1 MILGRIQAIADAILY
16 EGYALY
22 PYRTSSLKN
31 QRRLTFG
38 TLCPRAY
45 SEAEGGFEPWEL
57 ECACLIEA
65 PEGASIEATVRF
77 LQPTAAAAEDAGT
90 WDEAVAREVD
100 TGPLFVGD
108 LVARAHAPRF
118 SFSFTIGEARVE
130 GAIELAVEH
139 LEGLVHRVT
148 VRAQNLTPQPAG
160 AGAAGARRRSLLS
173 AHAVL
178 GASGGG
184 FVSMIDPPEPLRALA
199 ETCRNARV
207 WPILVG
213 DPGSRDRV
221 LCSPIILYDYPAIA
235 PESPGDLFD
244 GTEMDEMLTLRI
256 LTMTEEERG
265 EAGALDARV
274 KALLDRTDGLG
285 PEQLARLHGAVRSLR
300 RVDAAGRA
308 PRTVSAGG
316 VAVGPGA
323 RVVLRPS
330 GRADVFDLALAGM
343 TATVATIEQDFEGR
357 VFVTVTLDDDP
368 GADLGAQGLPGHR
381 FFFRP
386 DEVEPLGDL
395 DLDLDLDRSR
405 GSA

>member
-31 QRRLTFG
+31 QRRLSFG
-38 TLCPRAY
+38 TLAPRAY
-45 SEAEGGFEPWEL
+45 SEAEGGFEPWQL

-65 PEGASIEATVRF
+65 GPGASIEATVRF
-77 LQPTAAAAEDAGT
+77 LQATAEASVPAGT

-108 LVARAHAPRF
+108 LVAGAHAQRF
-118 SFSFTIGEARVE
+118 AFAIGEARIE
-130 GAIELAVEH
+130 GEIELEVAP
-139 LEGLVHRVT
+139 LDGAVHRVT
-148 VRAQNLTPQPAG
+148 VRAKNLTPHPAG
-160 AGAAGARRRSLLS
+160 AGAEGARRRSLLA

-178 GASGGG
+178 AASGGS
-184 FVSMIDPPEPLRALA
+184 FVSMIDPPEPLAALA
-199 ETCRNARV
+199 ETCRNTRV

-221 LCSPIILYDYPAIA
+221 LCSPIILYDYPAVA

-256 LTMTEEERG
+256 LTMTEDERS

-274 KALLDRTDGLG
+274 KALLLRTDGLG

-308 PRTVSAGG
+308 PRTGSGG
-316 VAVGPGA
+316 GAPIGAGA

-386 DEVEPLGDL
+386 DEIEIEIATEIATEIAIERGDP
-395 DLDLDLDRSR
+395 
-405 GSA
+405 

>member
-38 TLCPRAY
+38 TLCRRAY
-45 SEAEGGFEPWEL
+45 SEAEGGLEPWQL

-65 PEGASIEATVRF
+65 DGDASIEAKVRF
-77 LQPTAAAAEDAGT
+77 LQPVVEASASPGA
-90 WDEAVAREVD
+90 WDEAIPREVD
-100 TGPLFVGD
+100 VEPMFVGN
-108 LVARAHAPRF
+108 LARCAHVQRF
-118 SFSFTIGEARVE
+118 AFGEGEAAVLGE
-130 GAIELAVEH
+130 IELTVEP
-139 LEGLVHRVT
+139 LAGSVHRVT
-148 VRAQNLTPQPAG
+148 VRAGNLTPQPAG
-160 AGAAGARRRSLLS
+160 AGAEGARRRSLLS

-178 GASGGG
+178 GARAGA
-184 FVSMIDPPEPLRALA
+184 FVSMFDPPAALAALA
-199 ETCRNARV
+199 ETCRNTRV
-207 WPILVG
+207 WPVLVG

-221 LCSPIILYDYPAIA
+221 LCSPIILYDHPAIA
-235 PESPGDLFD
+235 PESAGDLFD

-256 LTMTEEERG
+256 LTMTEDERS

-300 RVDAAGRA
+300 HVDAASRA
-308 PRTVSAGG
+308 PRTVMAGG
-316 VAVGPGA
+316 VAIGPGDH
-323 RVVLRPS
+323 VTLRPS
-330 GRADVFDLALAGM
+330 GRADVFDLALTGM
-343 TATVATIEQDFEGR
+343 AATVVSIEQDFEGR

-386 DEVEPLGDL
+386 DEVEPLVD
-395 DLDLDLDRSR
+395 
-405 GSA
+405 GSAS

>member
-1 MILGRIQAIADAILY
+1 MNLGRIQAIADAILY

-31 QRRLTFG
+31 QRRLAFG
-38 TLCPRAY
+38 TLCPRGY

-65 PEGASIEATVRF
+65 EPSAVIEATVRF
-77 LQPTAAAAEDAGT
+77 LQPTAESSAPPGA
-90 WDEAVAREVD
+90 WDEAVPREID

-108 LVARAHAPRF
+108 LVARAHTQRF
-118 SFSFTIGEARVE
+118 AFSAGEAKVE
-130 GAIELAVEH
+130 GEIELAVEA
-139 LEGLVHRVT
+139 LEGAVHRIT
-148 VRAQNLTPQPAG
+148 VRAKNLTPQPAG
-160 AGAAGARRRSLLS
+160 AGAEGARRRSLLS

-178 GASGGG
+178 GADAGG
-184 FVSMIDPPEPLRALA
+184 FVSMFDPPEALAGLA
-199 ETCRNARV
+199 ETCRNTRV
-207 WPILVG
+207 WPVLVG

-221 LCSPIILYDYPAIA
+221 LCSPIILYDYPAVA

-256 LTMTEEERG
+256 LTMTEEERS
-265 EAGALDARV
+265 EAGALDARI

-308 PRTVSAGG
+308 PRTVRARGAEIG
-316 VAVGPGA
+316 AGA
-323 RVVLRPS
+323 RVTLRPS

-343 TATVATIEQDFEGR
+343 TATVTTIEQDFEGR

-386 DEVEPLGDL
+386 DEVEPI
-395 DLDLDLDRSR
+395 LDR
-405 GSA
+405 GDA

>member
-1 MILGRIQAIADAILY
+1 MILGRAQAIADAILY

-31 QRRLTFG
+31 QRRLSFG

-65 PEGASIEATVRF
+65 DAGASIEATVRF
-77 LQPTAAAAEDAGT
+77 LQPTAEASAPAGT
-90 WDEAVAREVD
+90 RDEAVPRDVD

-108 LVARAHAPRF
+108 LVSRAHAQRF
-118 SFSFTIGEARVE
+118 AFEASEGDEGDEARVE
-130 GAIELAVEH
+130 GEIEVAVDH
-139 LEGLVHRVT
+139 LDGAVHRVT
-148 VRAQNLTPQPAG
+148 VRAKNLTPQPPG
-160 AGAAGARRRSLLS
+160 AGAEGARRRSLLS

-178 GASGGG
+178 GASGGR
-184 FVSMIDPPEPLRALA
+184 FVSMIDPPDALSALA
-199 ETCRNARV
+199 ETCHNSRV
-207 WPILVG
+207 WPVLVG

-300 RVDAAGRA
+300 RVDAAARA

-343 TATVATIEQDFEGR
+343 VASIATIEQDFEGR

-386 DEVEPLGDL
+386 DEIEIAPLDERGD
-395 DLDLDLDRSR
+395 
-405 GSA
+405 A